1 MKDYAESLVELNRLT
16 KEYQKAV
23 LREDFEKSAD
33 IAADMSVLCVELQE
47 WSEIKLEESAA

>member
-23 LREDFEKSAD
+23 LREDLEKSAD

-47 WSEIKLEESAA
+47 WSEIKLEESR